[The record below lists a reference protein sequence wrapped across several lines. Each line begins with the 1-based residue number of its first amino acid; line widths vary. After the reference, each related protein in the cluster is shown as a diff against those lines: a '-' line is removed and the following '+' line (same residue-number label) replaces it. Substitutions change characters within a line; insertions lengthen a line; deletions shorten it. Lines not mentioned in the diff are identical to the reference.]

1 MKEIGIRDIKISAPE
16 LFDGCWAL
24 VTAGDEKAF
33 NSMTVSWGALGEI
46 WGKDAAFVFIRHNR
60 YTYEFIEKNPLFTL
74 SFYDEKYKPA
84 LGKIFGAASGRD
96 IDKAKESGFTP
107 LPVDGA
113 VTYKQAKYT
122 AVCRVMAS
130 QDIEESSFIDGGLG
144 QWYDGS
150 PIHKMYISEI
160 IKVYENEAG

>member
-33 NSMTVSWGALGEI
+33 NSMTVSWGAMGEM
-46 WGKDAAFVFIRHNR
+46 WSKDAAFIFIRHNR
-60 YTYEFIEKNPLFTL
+60 YTYEFIENSPLFTL

-84 LGKIFGAASGRD
+84 LGKIFGSKSGRD
-96 IDKAKESGFTP
+96 TDKVKESGFTP

-113 VTYKQAKYT
+113 VTYEQAKYT

-130 QDIEESSFIDGGLG
+130 QDIEKSSFIDESIGK
-144 QWYDGS
+144 WYEND
-150 PIHKMYISEI
+150 PIHRMYIAEI
-160 IKVYENEAG
+160 IKVYKNEAG